1 MSCQADLIENDC
13 INPIVQGDISV
24 RLIHNLKIDM
34 PVDHFPGAK
43 VTYQINRSNK
53 SLLVS
58 TSTDKFYTID
68 LTNGSLGPIST
79 LGLSKIKGFGIADYV
94 NNDTIVITTEYPPAA
109 FLMNSN
115 GEVYQHYDLKNAP
128 TSDWMGSYSK
138 GLYNLETYYEQG
150 RPTLKNNKLYILLAS
165 EFYYYK
171 EKNKVEFFGVF
182 DIVNKKWLQVFS
194 NVPDYYLQKKI
205 ETPDTHLYPYMTING
220 NKLLVSYPLSHRIQ
234 IFKLTDN
241 GTELELEVCAKS
253 KFFNEFPQAYRL
265 HSEDS
270 QKGIDF
276 YISSPSYAAFNY
288 HSDAQVYSRV
298 VRHGLA
304 INDPTQQPDLCK
316 TNYSI
321 QFFNQEMEFINE
333 VFLEQPKNLWIYPI
347 PTKSGFIVRKRC
359 SDYSDDSIEFDFFNI
374 EKP

>member
-58 TSTDKFYTID
+58 TSTDKFYTI
-68 LTNGSLGPIST
+68 
-79 LGLSKIKGFGIADYV
+79 IADYV

-171 EKNKVEFFGVF
+171 EKNMVEFFGVF
-182 DIVNKKWLQVFS
+182 DIVNKKWLLVFS
-194 NVPDYYLQKKI
+194 
-205 ETPDTHLYPYMTING
+205 T
-220 NKLLVSYPLSHRIQ
+220 
-234 IFKLTDN
+234 
-241 GTELELEVCAKS
+241 
-253 KFFNEFPQAYRL
+253 
-265 HSEDS
+265 
-270 QKGIDF
+270 
-276 YISSPSYAAFNY
+276 
-288 HSDAQVYSRV
+288 
-298 VRHGLA
+298 
-304 INDPTQQPDLCK
+304 
-316 TNYSI
+316 
-321 QFFNQEMEFINE
+321 
-333 VFLEQPKNLWIYPI
+333 
-347 PTKSGFIVRKRC
+347 
-359 SDYSDDSIEFDFFNI
+359 
-374 EKP
+374 